1 MSKLANTDN
10 SHFSGSFTSTEVP
23 TCSMKGGKKKNTR
36 RMTHKKRYRK
46 TRKSNISKKR
56 SRKIKLKFLK
66 KSKKSKKSKKIR
78 MKGGSYTLSPS
89 SDIKM
94 GPKGGLGQIMPS
106 DTKPDLSL
114 ISKSSLPS
122 TGEISNTYGQAG
134 GKRKQ
139 RKSKKSKKMKGGTGP
154 SAFGYG
160 IGKFTSIAEANP
172 IPINAYNS
180 CQKDNYVH

>member
-23 TCSMKGGKKKNTR
+23 TCSMKGGKGKRTR
-36 RMTHKKRYRK
+36 RMTHKRRYKKSRK
-46 TRKSNISKKR
+46 GRISKKR
-56 SRKIKLKFLK
+56 SHKIKLKFVQRKMK
-66 KSKKSKKSKKIR
+66 KTKRRK

-94 GPKGGLGQIMPS
+94 GPKGGLGQVMPS
-106 DTKPDLSL
+106 DAKPDLSL

-139 RKSKKSKKMKGGTGP
+139 RKGKKSKKMKGGTGP

-172 IPINAYNS
+172 IPIKAYNS